1 MAFFCTFPWQD
12 IPSREHDYV
21 NKDKEET
28 KNGACAR
35 KKNMSLLFMHFDGWD
50 T

>member
-1 MAFFCTFPWQD
+1 MAFFCTFTWQD
-12 IPSREHDYV
+12 TPSREHDYV

-28 KNGACAR
+28 RIGLVQGE
-35 KKNMSLLFMHFDGWD
+35 NMALLFMHFDGWD